1 MDFAQAQGQA
11 KALRPKTD
19 GPSGGPYTVNEAAD
33 DYLEYLRGEGRGDAA
48 IGDAKYR
55 IDAFIRPSLGK
66 FEVVTLS
73 VDQLRRWRSG
83 LAKGAARLRTKAGE
97 KQKHR
102 ETTDER
108 ARQSSANRILT
119 TLKAMLNYAFDEEK
133 VASNKAWGRRLKPF
147 ENADAARVRYLEITE
162 AKRLSNACDDD
173 FGRLVYGALQ
183 SGGRYGQLAA
193 LRVSD
198 FNSDVGTI
206 DFRSRKGRGKEKVY
220 SCVLTDEGARF
231 FKQVCA
237 GRARND
243 LIFTQDG
250 EPWGKG
256 HQVRLME
263 EACKQA
269 TIKTQDWISYFTAH
283 MGFPRRHERHTADGR
298 GQKHGPHRHPHGR
311 EALWSPCAE
320 LRR

>member
-1 MDFAQAQGQA
+1 
-11 KALRPKTD
+11 
-19 GPSGGPYTVNEAAD
+19 
-33 DYLEYLRGEGRGDAA
+33 
-48 IGDAKYR
+48 
-55 IDAFIRPSLGK
+55 
-66 FEVVTLS
+66 
-73 VDQLRRWRSG
+73 
-83 LAKGAARLRTKAGE
+83 
-97 KQKHR
+97 
-102 ETTDER
+102 
-108 ARQSSANRILT
+108 
-119 TLKAMLNYAFDEEK
+119 MLNYAFDEEK

-220 SCVLTDEGARF
+220 SCVLTDEGTRF

-311 EALWSPCAE
+311 EALWSPRAE